1 MSPLTGNRS
10 ATRGGLAVL
19 CVAQFVV
26 VLDVTVVA
34 TALPAIGSD
43 LGFAPTGLAWVITAY
58 TVVMAGL
65 LVLGGRVA
73 DLAGP
78 RRMFAVGLAVFAA
91 ASVACALAW
100 SPAVLIGGRVVQGMG
115 AALLSPA
122 ALAALHALVTEP
134 EARPRAPGWRTGA
147 AAGGGACPGG
157 SGGGPGGGA
166 ACGWVLGGIL
176 VELAGWRWIFAI
188 NAPVGLVALG
198 AARRVLADL
207 GGRPA

>member
-1 MSPLTGNRS
+1 MSPLTGNTTAARS
-10 ATRGGLAVL
+10 GLAVL

-34 TALPAIGSD
+34 TALPAIGTD
-43 LGFAPTGLAWVITAY
+43 LGFAPAGPAWVITAY

-78 RRMFAVGLAVFAA
+78 RPMFAVGLAVFAA

-100 SPAVLIGGRVVQGMG
+100 SSAVLIAARAVQGAG

-122 ALAALHALVTEP
+122 A
-134 EARPRAPGWRTGA
+134 
-147 AAGGGACPGG
+147 
-157 SGGGPGGGA
+157 
-166 ACGWVLGGIL
+166 
-176 VELAGWRWIFAI
+176 
-188 NAPVGLVALG
+188 
-198 AARRVLADL
+198 
-207 GGRPA
+207 

>member
-1 MSPLTGNRS
+1 MGQLPGNRS

-73 DLAGP
+73 DLAGA
-78 RRMFAVGLAVFAA
+78 RGMFAVGLDVFAA

-100 SPAVLIGGRVVQGMG
+100 SPAVLIGGRVVPGVG

-122 ALAALHALVTEP
+122 ALAALPAL
-134 EARPRAPGWRTGA
+134 RPQP
-147 AAGGGACPGG
+147 P
-157 SGGGPGGGA
+157 
-166 ACGWVLGGIL
+166 
-176 VELAGWRWIFAI
+176 
-188 NAPVGLVALG
+188 
-198 AARRVLADL
+198 ARRPPPRR
-207 GGRPA
+207 G